1 MLDLSARRASLS
13 SLPASS
19 FPSVTQPLPL
29 MSSFD
34 LQFWIEPFTC
44 CDAHFLD
51 LIFSQVPCS
60 VPDASIQVSVVCHS
74 GVPSLQTISDLF
86 YDPYF
91 AILWLIW
98 YLTSPPFPTDLAVF
112 PHFAVFPFFPPPQLL
127 PTVFPGTQLPLP
139 ALSSL
144 APVILSLQSLLILSY
159 CFLFSA
165 HQII

>member
-1 MLDLSARRASLS
+1 MQDLSARRASLP

-34 LQFWIEPFTC
+34 LQLWIEPFTC

-60 VPDASIQVSVVCHS
+60 VPDTSVQVSVVCHS
-74 GVPSLQTISDLF
+74 GGPSLQTISDLF

-91 AILWLIW
+91 AILWLVW
-98 YLTSPPFPTDLAVF
+98 YLTSPPFPADPAVF
-112 PHFAVFPFFPPPQLL
+112 PHLAIFPLFPSPQLL
-127 PTVFPGTQLPLP
+127 PMVFPWTQLPLP